1 MKINLRGDA
10 LYERLG
16 KLGLEVEPAKT
27 KVMEFGRFA
36 VENARK
42 RGERAGDNGADQDEN
57 DQSLYM
63 KMPLRCAPPP

>member
-1 MKINLRGDA
+1 M
-10 LYERLG
+10 
-16 KLGLEVEPAKT
+16 EPAKT